1 MKLIR
6 LIFVFCLLTVGSLEA
21 LADEQ
26 IASDNPKRITMV
38 MHEYRFEPAQI
49 ALKVGEEVELTLIN
63 DGKVMHEFI
72 AGALQTLPVDVE
84 INGIVA
90 ETLGVAELEIPP
102 KSSAVLRF
110 TPKTPGEF
118 LIACRAKLPKDHY
131 QEGMRGRLLVR

>member
-6 LIFVFCLLTVGSLEA
+6 VIFVFCLLTVSSLEA

-26 IASDNPKRITMV
+26 IASDNPKKITMV

-49 ALKVGEEVELTLIN
+49 VLKAGEEVELTLIN

-72 AGALQTLPVDVE
+72 TEVLQTLSVAVVVH
-84 INGIVA
+84 GIVT

-102 KSSAVLRF
+102 GAQAVLRF
-110 TPKTPGEF
+110 TPESPGEF
-118 LIACRAKLPKDHY
+118 LIACRARSPKDHFK
-131 QEGMRGRLLVR
+131 EGMAARLLIR